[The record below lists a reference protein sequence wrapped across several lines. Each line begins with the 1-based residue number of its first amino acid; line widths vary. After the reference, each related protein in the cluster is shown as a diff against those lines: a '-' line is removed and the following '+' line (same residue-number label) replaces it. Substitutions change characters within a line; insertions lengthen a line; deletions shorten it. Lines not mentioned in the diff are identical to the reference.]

1 MAFNIIGID
10 AKSYPSLSHMDGTT
24 EILLAVLVRRIEG
37 TVKAYA
43 AIVPDVSLNDP
54 DYSTTREW
62 VARNGNPLRFS
73 EAQSIW
79 PSITSK
85 EYAG

>member
-10 AKSYPSLSHMDGTT
+10 AKSYPSLTHMEGTT
-24 EILLAVLVRRIEG
+24 EILLTVLVRRIEG

-43 AIVPDVSLNDP
+43 AIVPDTSRVDR
-54 DYSTTREW
+54 DYSASREW
-62 VARNGNPLRFS
+62 VARHGNPLRFS

-79 PSITSK
+79 PSIKSE